1 MGDIQNAVGQ
11 TIMVKGH
18 VSNIQWQHIIRFNK
32 ENPIISYVD
41 LDDGFQIVVYS
52 KEILPN
58 KENILIKG
66 KIIKINGPSKR
77 PGESKVDDT
86 YSEYQMIVEDILNQ
100 T

>member
-1 MGDIQNAVGQ
+1 MDDIRNAVDQ

-18 VSNIQWQHIIRFNK
+18 VSNIQWQHMIRYDK

-52 KEILPN
+52 KGKLPN
-58 KENILIKG
+58 KESILIKG
-66 KIIKINGPSKR
+66 KIIKISGPSKR
-77 PGESKVDDT
+77 PGETKVDDT
-86 YSEYQMIVEDILNQ
+86 YSEYQMIVEDILNH